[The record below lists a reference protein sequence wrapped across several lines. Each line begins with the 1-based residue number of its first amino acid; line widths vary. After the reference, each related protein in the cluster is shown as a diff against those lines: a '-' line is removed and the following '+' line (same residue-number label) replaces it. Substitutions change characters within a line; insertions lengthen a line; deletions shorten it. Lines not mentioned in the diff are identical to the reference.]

1 MVKPLVKGPITAKN
15 STHLEHF
22 GRGLRVD
29 AEVEPGV
36 LSVPDRGEGGRVLGG
51 LLLEVDDRG
60 VLLELDRSVATLLG
74 IEVEL
79 QNPTNRWAI

>member
-1 MVKPLVKGPITAKN
+1 M
-15 STHLEHF
+15 
-22 GRGLRVD
+22 D

-51 LLLEVDDRG
+51 LLLEVNDRG

-79 QNPTNRWAI
+79 

>member
-1 MVKPLVKGPITAKN
+1 
-15 STHLEHF
+15 
-22 GRGLRVD
+22 VD

-36 LSVPDRGEGGRVLGG
+36 LSVPDCGEGDRLFGG
-51 LLLEVDDRG
+51 LLLEVNDRG